1 MRASSRRMLDS
12 PEFKHMVS
20 RRWTMSIV
28 LTLALFV
35 TYYGYILLVA
45 TDKSLMARRIG
56 EVTTLGIP
64 LGIGVILV
72 SWVLTAVY
80 VLWANRA
87 HDVEVRRLKDKV
99 ERDAK
104 RETI

>member
-12 PEFKHMVS
+12 LEFKQMVS
-20 RRWTMSIV
+20 RRWTISIV
-28 LTLALFV
+28 LTLVLFV
-35 TYYGYILLVA
+35 TYYGFILLVA
-45 TDKSLMARRIG
+45 ADKPLMARRVG

-72 SWVLTAVY
+72 SWVLTAIY
-80 VLWANRA
+80 VVWANRS

-99 ERDAK
+99 ER
-104 RETI
+104 ESI